1 MYIKKC
7 SYADATRYMDCL
19 KQYGVPFEW
28 NVDKNNSYNGHYI
41 KVNTIEPGN
50 IHSICYT
57 FLPKEDISDGGEFS
71 SDLYIRV
78 TEESKRIM
86 AELKPNALLG
96 TFTHYIEHDLWYDLP
111 FCKDGRFAKGRT
123 LISGGYTMKG

>member
-7 SYADATRYMDCL
+7 SYPQATVYMDCL
-19 KQYGVPFEW
+19 NQYGIPFEW
-28 NVDKNNSYNGHYI
+28 RIDKSKDEHHI
-41 KVNTIEPGN
+41 VVKSVEPGN

-57 FLPKEDISDGGEFS
+57 FLPKADISDGGEFS

-86 AELKPNALLG
+86 KELKPNALLE
-96 TFTHYIEHDLWYDLP
+96 TFINNIDHDLWYDLP

-123 LISGGYTMKG
+123 IISGGYTMKG

>member
-1 MYIKKC
+1 MYVRKC
-7 SYADATRYMDCL
+7 SYPQATVYMDCL
-19 KQYGVPFEW
+19 NHYGVPFEW
-28 NVDKNNSYNGHYI
+28 RIDESKDEHHIIVKS
-41 KVNTIEPGN
+41 IEPGN

-57 FLPKEDISDGGEFS
+57 FLPKADISDGGEFS

-86 AELKPNALLG
+86 NELKPNALLE
-96 TFTHYIEHDLWYDLP
+96 TFHHNIEHDLWYDLP

-123 LISGGYTMKG
+123 LISGGYTIKG

>member
-7 SYADATRYMDCL
+7 SYPQATVYMDCL
-19 KQYGVPFEW
+19 NQYRVPFEW
-28 NVDKNNSYNGHYI
+28 CIDESKNEHHI
-41 KVNTIEPGN
+41 KVKSVEPGN
-50 IHSICYT
+50 IHSICHT
-57 FLPKEDISDGGEFS
+57 FLPKADISDGGEFS

-86 AELKPNALLG
+86 KELKPNALLE
-96 TFTHYIEHDLWYDLP
+96 TFVDNIDHSLWYDLP

-123 LISGGYTMKG
+123 IISGGYTMKG

>member
-1 MYIKKC
+1 MYVKKC
-7 SYADATRYMDCL
+7 SYPQATVYMDCL
-19 KQYGVPFEW
+19 NLYGIPFEW
-28 NVDKNNSYNGHYI
+28 RIDENKDEHHIIVKS
-41 KVNTIEPGN
+41 VEPGN
-50 IHSICYT
+50 IHSICHT
-57 FLPKEDISDGGEFS
+57 FLPKADISNGGEFS

-86 AELKPNALLG
+86 NELKPNALLE
-96 TFTHYIEHDLWYDLP
+96 TFINNIDHDLWYDLP

>member
-1 MYIKKC
+1 MYVKKC

-41 KVNTIEPGN
+41 KVSKIEPEN

-57 FLPKEDISDGGEFS
+57 FLPKKDISWDECS
-71 SDLYIRV
+71 SDLYIRA
-78 TEESKRIM
+78 TEESKKII
-86 AELKPNALLG
+86 AELQPKSLLS
-96 TFTHYIEHDLWYDLP
+96 TFIHNIEHDQWYDLP
-111 FCKDGRFAKGRT
+111 FCKNGRLA
-123 LISGGYTMKG
+123 SGTSMVGIIRR

>member
-1 MYIKKC
+1 MK
-7 SYADATRYMDCL
+7 S
-19 KQYGVPFEW
+19 V
-28 NVDKNNSYNGHYI
+28 
-41 KVNTIEPGN
+41 EPGN

-57 FLPKEDISDGGEFS
+57 FLSKADISDGGEFS

-86 AELKPNALLG
+86 DELKPNALLE
-96 TFTHYIEHDLWYDLP
+96 TFIDHIDHDLWYDLP

-123 LISGGYTMKG
+123 IISGGYTMKG